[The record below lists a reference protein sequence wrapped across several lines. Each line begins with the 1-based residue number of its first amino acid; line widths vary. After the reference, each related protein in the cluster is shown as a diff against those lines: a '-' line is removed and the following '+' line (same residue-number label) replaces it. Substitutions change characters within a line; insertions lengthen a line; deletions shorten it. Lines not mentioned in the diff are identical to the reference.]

1 MWFRNKQQTEQSIRK
16 SAHLSDQN
24 KGTAVKLYSYWVLTL
39 EAQPRKTHPTII
51 HCRMTCISPVT
62 LLDEITPHMTL

>member
-16 SAHLSDQN
+16 SDQN
-24 KGTAVKLYSYWVLTL
+24 TFTVVKLYSYWVLTL
-39 EAQPRKTHPTII
+39 EAQLRKTHPTII